1 MADLD
6 IVSLGE
12 PMVEFCASSKG
23 LLREVKF
30 FERGWGGD
38 TSNVVVAAARLG
50 RKCGYISR
58 IGADEFGRSF
68 LELWRREKVDGS
80 HVIVEESSFTAVY
93 FVSILDG
100 GKHDFTYYR
109 KGSAASHLSPDD
121 IDPDYVRRAKVF
133 HSSGISQAVSAT
145 CRQAVFKA
153 AEIAKKSKVLFS
165 YDPNIRPKLWPLKVA
180 REVVSCTLDIAD
192 IALPSIEDARVV
204 TGRSSPEEAA
214 EAILKKGPR
223 IVALKLGAEGCLV
236 KTEEETVKVPGFR
249 VNVVDTTGAGD
260 AFDGAFLT
268 AITEGLD
275 VRKAAEFANA
285 TAALK
290 TLGKGAVTPLPRRK
304 NVTEFLERTR
314 LET

>member
-23 LLREVKF
+23 LLKDVKL

-50 RKCGYISR
+50 RRCGYICR
-58 IGADEFGRSF
+58 IGSDEFGKSF
-68 LELWRREKVDGS
+68 LKMWKREKIDTS
-80 HVIVEESSFTAVY
+80 HVVVEEGSFTAVY
-93 FVSILDG
+93 FISIVDS

-109 KGSAASHLSPDD
+109 EGSAASHLTPGDV
-121 IDPDYVRRAKVF
+121 DPDYVRRAKVF
-133 HSSGISQAVSAT
+133 HSSGISQAISAT
-145 CRQAVFKA
+145 CREAVFKA
-153 AEIAKKSKVLFS
+153 SEIAKRFGVLFS
-165 YDPNIRPKLWPLKVA
+165 YDPNIRLKLWPLDVA
-180 REVVSCTLDIAD
+180 REVVSYTLEIAD
-192 IALPSIEDARVV
+192 IALPSIEDAEII

-214 EAILKKGPR
+214 QIILEKGPR

-236 KTEEETVKVPGFR
+236 KTEEETVKVPGFK

-268 AITEGLD
+268 AIIEGLD
-275 VRKAAEFANA
+275 IEKAAEFANA

-290 TLGKGAVTPLPRRK
+290 TLGKGAVTPLPTREK
-304 NVTEFLERTR
+304 VTEFLERTR
-314 LET
+314 SET